1 MASLIGNAAC
11 PILKLPPSMVYIDN
25 VPPIILTLIVNN
37 STGNLPILILS
48 QQEVVTYAHHSEIK
62 TK

>member
-1 MASLIGNAAC
+1 MQPAPSLNFR
-11 PILKLPPSMVYIDN
+11 PRYIDN
-25 VPPIILTLIVNN
+25 VPPIILTLIVHN